1 MGYCSFGEICF
12 DILAEIFKRNK
23 MEELNLSQY
32 RFYKYLKNDTL
43 PNFNLII
50 DFEVIL
56 DTSKINWDFRIFKN
70 ITFKEKVIVRDVEIN
85 SGLSFY
91 NCKFEKIIV
100 FHNVKSTN
108 YNIDKNKG
116 NYSISFDK
124 CSSKLIAFEQDCYFE
139 RSVNIIN
146 DCVVEKIST
155 HKTFINNGGF
165 RIGKSIVSYLDISN
179 SHFGVNLFHSIFNK
193 AVRVE
198 SLTGDVSLMNN
209 EFNDWITFWNVQC
222 KFSLSSNKNIFKDK
236 FNIESSRIKNLT
248 IYRDHFHKKGELENR
263 DLSGKG
269 LITNINEIYISETNF
284 AEGFEFRGLG
294 EQLDKLDII
303 VSPELKGVLK
313 FEGWTV
319 NKLYITGVNQN
330 LKLLFKSIIFK
341 FFVIN
346 DFTNYSDI
354 SFDKCKAFNNDCTF
368 NLSDCD
374 LGSTK
379 FNEFAF
385 DSFGAI
391 RIDNA
396 TLDKIKPTTN
406 TWFED
411 EILEVGNGTQT
422 KQEEFKSK
430 REIYRQIKQALK
442 SNGNQIDSLI
452 FQAKELSA
460 FRDEQKNSENY
471 NWADRVIMSVS
482 QANDF
487 GLNWSKPA
495 KIVFLVT
502 LLLYI
507 ALVPYLSDKISYE
520 IALCPEDFKRA
531 WQAFLS
537 ESGVFWQLF
546 NPVRQMKATYGDD
559 VSSGW
564 IYFFDLIHRIFLSI
578 MIFQIVKAFR
588 KFVSS

>member
-1 MGYCSFGEICF
+1 MTRTIITKEEFYESLKGDNLRNNISLNFEIYIDSTLVNWHF
-12 DILAEIFKRNK
+12 REIKNVVF
-23 MEELNLSQY
+23 EE
-32 RFYKYLKNDTL
+32 
-43 PNFNLII
+43 I
-50 DFEVIL
+50 
-56 DTSKINWDFRIFKN
+56 
-70 ITFKEKVIVRDVEIN
+70 VIVKNVEIN
-85 SGLSFY
+85 SGLSFV
-91 NCKFEKIIV
+91 NCEFKKGIV
-100 FHNVKSTN
+100 FSNVQSTN
-108 YNIDKNKG
+108 YNSTYNSE
-116 NYSISFDK
+116 NRSISFSNCLALEILFSNGCFFSRNVTIENNCKITIRIDVK
-124 CSSKLIAFEQDCYFE
+124 DSKI
-139 RSVNIIN
+139 V
-146 DCVVEKIST
+146 
-155 HKTFINNGGF
+155 NGGLNVKNSSTDYLLIF
-165 RIGKSIVSYLDISN
+165 NSDFEINLFSSTFFKALRIESLIGNMSLISN
-179 SHFGVNLFHSIFNK
+179 
-193 AVRVE
+193 
-198 SLTGDVSLMNN
+198 
-209 EFNDWITFWNVQC
+209 EFKDWVKLWNVEC
-222 KFSLSSNKNIFKDK
+222 TNNLTLNNNRFEKT
-236 FNIESSRIKNLT
+236 FNIEACRIDGLFIHGDT
-248 IYRDHFHKKGELENR
+248 FDKKIILENR
-263 DLSGKG
+263 DTSGAGKKAF
-269 LITNINEIYISETNF
+269 LKELYITEAKF
-284 AEGFEFRGLG
+284 VEGFHCNGLG
-294 EQLDKLDII
+294 ESIEKITLPLTPSFQGL
-303 VSPELKGVLK
+303 LK
-313 FEGWTV
+313 FEGWKAKNV
-319 NKLYITGVNQN
+319 YISGVNQN
-330 LKLLFKSIIFK
+330 LKLLFKRMFFG

-354 SFDKCKAFNNDCTF
+354 SLDKCKALDKNCTF

-396 TLDKIKPTTN
+396 TLDKIKLTTN

-411 EILEVGNGTQT
+411 NVLQVGNGTQT

-460 FRDEQKNSENY
+460 FRDEQKNSGNY

-495 KIVFLVT
+495 KIVFWVT

-564 IYFFDLIHRIFLSI
+564 IYFFDLIHRIFLGI

>member
-1 MGYCSFGEICF
+1 MPATIISEVDFYSF
-12 DILAEIFKRNK
+12 
-23 MEELNLSQY
+23 
-32 RFYKYLKNDTL
+32 LKNDTL
-43 PNFNLII
+43 RGEYIVN
-50 DFEVIL
+50 FEVHI
-56 DTSKINWDFRIFKN
+56 DNAQITWEYREFENIIFH
-70 ITFKEKVIVRDVEIN
+70 ESVIIVNAEIN
-85 SGLSFY
+85 SGMSFQ
-91 NCKFEKIIV
+91 NCEFKKGII

-108 YNIDKNKG
+108 YNIEENS
-116 NYSISFDK
+116 NNSSVSFNNCK
-124 CSSKLIAFEQDCYFE
+124 SSFIVFEEDCYFE
-139 RSVNIIN
+139 RSINIIN
-146 DCVVEKIST
+146 DCVIEKISV
-155 HKTFINNGGF
+155 HNTFINNGGF
-165 RIGKSIVSYLDISN
+165 RIAKSILSYLDISK
-179 SHFGVNLFHSIFNK
+179 SHFSLNLSHSVFNK
-193 AVRVE
+193 AVRFE
-198 SLTGDVSLMNN
+198 SLIGDISLIRN
-209 EFNDWITFWNVQC
+209 EFNDWITFWNVDC
-222 KFSLSSNKNIFKDK
+222 KFGLSSNKNVFKDK
-236 FNIESSRIKNLT
+236 FNIESSRIKKLT
-248 IYRDHFHKKGELENR
+248 IYRDHFHKKGELEN
-263 DLSGKG
+263 KG
-269 LITNINEIYISETNF
+269 LNAYIKEIYLSETNF
-284 AEGFEFRGLG
+284 SEGFVFMGLG
-294 EQLDKLDII
+294 EELDNLEIMT
-303 VSPELKGVLK
+303 SPELKGVLK

-330 LKLLFKSIIFK
+330 LKLLFKSMTFK

-354 SFDKCKAFNNDCTF
+354 SFDKCKALDKNCTF

-396 TLDKIKPTTN
+396 TLDKIKLTTN
-406 TWFED
+406 TWFQD
-411 EILEVGNGTQT
+411 NVLQVGNGTQT

-442 SNGNQIDSLI
+442 NNGNQIDSLI

-460 FRDEQKNSENY
+460 FRDEQKNSGNY
-471 NWADRVIMSVS
+471 DWADRVIMSVS
-482 QANDF
+482 QANDY
-487 GLNWSKPA
+487 GLNWKKPA
-495 KIVFLVT
+495 KIVFGVT

-507 ALVPYLSDKISYE
+507 GLVPYLSDKISYE

-559 VSSGW
+559 VNSGW
-564 IYFFDLIHRIFLSI
+564 ICFFDLIHRIFLGI